1 MARNARAE
9 QLREYGRSVLEGARS
24 EQVLRMARQVNAVSY
39 TSAREYAGRSLF
51 ELLQNGYDAHPRDRC
66 DGRVHVLLDEAEGEW
81 GTLYVANGGTPFTW
95 QNVKRI
101 CELAQS
107 SKEVG
112 EGIGNKGVGFRSIL
126 LISDAPEI
134 YSADP
139 DSPLGPE
146 MDGYCFRFAEK
157 ADVEEF
163 LAGEDNAHEVAAKY
177 PPLQAPLPL
186 DDVPATCRQLAAQG
200 YVTIVRLPLLNEAA
214 RAEVRLRMR
223 ELAEAKVPVMLFLD
237 RLAGLTLERR
247 ADGGDAG
254 EFGDRHEAYERHEL
268 TRSEERFAV
277 AQDCAEHGP
286 PVSFATVDLG
296 PSGIFLI
303 VRGTVEKERL
313 NSTLAEAV
321 SSGLL
326 DDTWQEWKRSAV
338 VEVALPL
345 PASRRPRRGQTY
357 TFLPMGEDQTA
368 PFPGHMNAPF
378 FTKFDRTGLPSD
390 NPLNVLL
397 LDAVAET
404 CLAAAAE
411 LRTLPEPSM
420 RQLAVDLVSW
430 ESEKG
435 STARLRAAARRVHGS
450 ELADVPLVPVL
461 AVDDAPPEA
470 GWAPPQGAALWPDL
484 DLTVL
489 TTHRAHEAGI
499 VVADPA
505 IGGDRLKRLATLC
518 KALACPWEPGP
529 EILSEY
535 VERIVGGLP
544 LPRPGESPD
553 EQWSALY
560 EDLANLFE
568 DDGHVLQGRQLL
580 LAEDCTLQH
589 TNRPLDRAGTGTST
603 RAQRKPNGQGAHR
616 EAFFQPVRTEANQTE
631 APSVPA
637 LLSKRLFSLHPGL
650 VWKDR
655 GERTRGRA
663 ARSFLEGEGLVRPY
677 DTRGLLDHV
686 RQALSTSTDRRL
698 RLQTLRF
705 VFRLWQPR
713 RSLGGTETSSLGL
726 YVPSADGPLLGAGSA
741 VFGRGWGRASVGE
754 DLAAV
759 VAAGQDVSK
768 SLKAIA
774 GRLLAAPEEFAK
786 RGETEEWRA
795 FLLEAGVAD
804 GLVPVR
810 SRDALSR
817 VEQGQDL
824 TARRLVR
831 MAKVSAEVQ
840 AQWEPY
846 VRDWSHACY
855 PRTPYRGT
863 PAWRLPG
870 QEVVGRLGREAR
882 LAYARLV
889 LHGLSSWEDVR
900 FTSVWTSAG
909 SQSSPDTERVPTP
922 LGAFVREQAWLPVRG
937 RDRAVRFVRPADAW
951 HCPSGLEEE
960 PSYAQTV
967 DHRLRHLLERGKTG
981 DRLREMRL
989 PTWDDARDSAR
1000 LIAALGRLAAEGAL
1014 GAEDRPPAQR
1024 ANERAWRHLV
1034 RRPNPALPTS
1044 ASLLAESGN
1053 RLIGVSLSALAGGE
1067 NDADGDTETVLYVS
1081 GERDSLT
1088 ALLVR
1093 EMERPLLT
1101 LPGVSAEAA
1110 ELLAAEHPAT
1120 VRHTDD
1126 LMFTVTVDGAR
1137 ADPAAMG
1144 EPLVQQL
1151 PWLTLAVGVLCDHL
1165 ARGPRASEAELSEL
1179 TSLVRSVRLHR
1190 YRSWDIELDGQP
1202 VTLPSRLGGVL
1213 PLPDPKHPLVLA
1225 PAGEPGWPET
1235 TRIVVAVAELL
1246 GRREFGD
1253 RLRLAAH
1260 QLASRHADLRNP
1272 GQEELAD
1279 ALEVTAHQVEET
1291 SRRID
1296 GAIGV
1301 VLERCWPFL
1310 VHLLGT
1316 EAANSLFLPP
1326 PVDTREFQAHL
1337 EEYAAELPVPLS
1349 EFIARVRS
1357 ARSTD
1362 ELRRDLGIGFAE
1374 LNDTLRAM
1382 SPPQEPV
1389 SHADE
1394 HEEALRTYLDLHKKD
1409 LVNRLRWA
1417 VLEDFDARRPMPD
1430 WPSVRTLDWI
1440 HAPEAWEYTM
1450 DTADAGIL
1458 EALVEERLAL
1468 CLGRPAPLP
1477 RSGERLPVPDH
1488 VRGANHRTI
1497 TGLASELAVLVRA
1510 AGHPLPA
1517 ALTGAEP
1524 ADEVAARLE
1533 AAGALDFR
1541 PLSPTDV
1548 VGWLAALGQWPGEM
1562 AVATDPGCHGLS
1574 AADLERVRN
1583 AAEHERRERER
1594 KRRSIF
1600 VGGRAFDVHSGD
1612 FTALTR
1618 ELDRVLQSGSA
1629 PGITAAGP
1637 LRFTDPRPQTGPTQ
1651 ATGRTRGWRYGG
1663 GTDNRL
1669 TTAQREAIG
1678 YVGEWYAYQ
1687 WLCARYPD
1695 SMDETGWV
1703 SGNRRRAFP
1712 GPSGDDG
1719 LGFDFRVGSGS
1730 RPYLY
1735 EVKATGGEG
1744 GRFELGESEL
1754 RAARQHAG
1762 NDRWRLLVVTHA
1774 LTPHKMA
1781 IQMLPNPYGKRG
1793 QGRYREEGGAL
1804 RFSYLL

>member
-1 MARNARAE
+1 
-9 QLREYGRSVLEGARS
+9 
-24 EQVLRMARQVNAVSY
+24 MARQVNAVSY

-51 ELLQNGYDAHPRDRC
+51 ELLQNGYDAHPRDRR
-66 DGRVHVLLDEAEGEW
+66 DGQVHVLLDEAEGEW

-95 QNVKRI
+95 QNVERI

-107 SKEVG
+107 SKEIG
-112 EGIGNKGVGFRSIL
+112 EGIGNKGIGFRSIL

-146 MDGYCFRFAEK
+146 LDGYCFRFAQK

-163 LAGEDNAHEVAAKY
+163 LGGEDNAHEVATTY

-200 YVTIVRLPLLNEAA
+200 YVTVVRLPLLSEAA

-223 ELAEAKVPVMLFLD
+223 ELAGAKVPVMLFLD

-247 ADGGDAG
+247 AAGGEAG
-254 EFGDRHEAYERHEL
+254 ESDDRQEAHERHEL

-277 AQDCAEHGP
+277 AQDGAGNGL
-286 PVSFATVDLG
+286 PVSCATVDLG
-296 PSGIFLI
+296 PSGTFL
-303 VRGTVEKERL
+303 VARGTVEKERL

-321 SSGLL
+321 GSGLL

-345 PASRRPRRGQTY
+345 PAPRRPRRGQIY
-357 TFLPMGEDQTA
+357 TFLPMSEDQVA
-368 PFPGHMNAPF
+368 PFPGHVNAPF

-404 CLAAAAE
+404 CLAAAQL
-411 LRTLPEPSM
+411 LRTVPEPSM

-435 STARLRAAARRVHGS
+435 SAERLRAAALRVHGN

-461 AVDDAPPEA
+461 AADGAPPEA
-470 GWAPPQGAALWPDL
+470 SWAPTRGAVLWPDV
-484 DLTVL
+484 DLAVL
-489 TTHRAHEAGI
+489 TAQRAHETGI
-499 VVADPA
+499 VVADPE
-505 IGGDRLKRLATLC
+505 IGGDRLKRLAALC
-518 KALACPWEPGP
+518 KALACPWEPDP
-529 EILSEY
+529 EALAEY

-544 LPRPGESPD
+544 RDLADGEAP
-553 EQWSALY
+553 ELWSAMY
-560 EDLANLFE
+560 EDLAALFE
-568 DDGHVLQGRQLL
+568 DDGHVLRGRQLL
-580 LAEDCTLQH
+580 LAEDCTLRH
-589 TNRPLDRAGTGTST
+589 TNRPIGRLGTGTST
-603 RAQRKPNGQGAHR
+603 HTQSKQSGQGAHR
-616 EAFFQPVRTEANQTE
+616 EAFFQPVRTEANQIE
-631 APSVPA
+631 VPSVPA
-637 LLSKRLFSLHPGL
+637 VLGKRLFFLYPGL

-655 GERTRGRA
+655 GERTRVRA
-663 ARSFLEGEGLVRPY
+663 ARTFLEQEGLVRPY
-677 DTRGLLDHV
+677 DTRSLLVHV
-686 RQALSTSTDRRL
+686 RQALSASTDIRL

-713 RSLGGTETSSLGL
+713 RSLDGTEISSLGL
-726 YVPSADGPLLGAGSA
+726 YVPSADGRLIRASGAF
-741 VFGRGWGRASVGE
+741 FGRGWGRGSVGE
-754 DLAAV
+754 DLATV

-768 SLKAIA
+768 SLKAVA
-774 GRLLAAPEEFAK
+774 GRLIATPEEFGK
-786 RGETEEWRA
+786 RGGTEEWRS
-795 FLLEAGVAD
+795 FLLEAGVAN
-804 GLVPVR
+804 GLVPVT
-810 SRDALSR
+810 SPDALSR
-817 VEQGQDL
+817 VDLGQEL
-824 TARRLVR
+824 SARQLVR

-840 AQWEPY
+840 EQWEPY
-846 VRDWSHACY
+846 VRWPGVWY
-855 PRTPYRGT
+855 PRTPYRGS

-870 QEVVGRLGREAR
+870 QDVVGRLGQEAR
-882 LAYARLV
+882 LAYSRLV
-889 LHGLSSWEDVR
+889 LHGLASWEDTK
-900 FTSVWTSAG
+900 FASVWTSTG
-909 SQSSPDTERVPTP
+909 SQSSPDRERVPTP
-922 LGAFVREQAWLPVRG
+922 LGAFVQGQVWLPVRS

-951 HCPSGLEEE
+951 HCPPGLEEE
-960 PSYAQTV
+960 PSYAPTV
-967 DHRLRHLLERGKTG
+967 DHRLRHLLEHGKTG

-989 PTWDDARDSAR
+989 PTWGDPQDSAR
-1000 LIAALGRLAAEGAL
+1000 LIAALGQFVAEGAL
-1014 GAEDRPPAQR
+1014 GAEDRPAAQR

-1034 RRPNPALPTS
+1034 RRPRPSLPKG
-1044 ASLLAESGN
+1044 ASLLAESGD
-1053 RLIGVSLSALAGGE
+1053 RLISVPLSALDAGE
-1067 NDADGDTETVLYVS
+1067 DDGDGDAGTVLYIS
-1081 GERDSLT
+1081 GERDGLT

-1093 EMERPLLT
+1093 EMARPLLT

-1137 ADPAAMG
+1137 VDPAAMG
-1144 EPLVQQL
+1144 EPLVEQL
-1151 PWLTLAVGVLCDHL
+1151 PWLTLAVGVLADHL

-1179 TSLVRSVRLHR
+1179 TSLVRSIRLHR
-1190 YRSWDIELDGQP
+1190 YRSWDIELDGRP
-1202 VTLPSRLGGVL
+1202 LTLPGRLGGVL

-1225 PAGEPGWPET
+1225 QAGEPGWSET
-1235 TRIVVAVAELL
+1235 TRIVVAVADLL

-1260 QLASRHADLRNP
+1260 QLASRHADLHDL
-1272 GQEELAD
+1272 GHEELAD
-1279 ALEVTAHQVEET
+1279 ALEVTVHQVEET

-1301 VLERCWPFL
+1301 VLERCQPFL
-1310 VHLLGT
+1310 VHLLGA
-1316 EAANSLFLPP
+1316 EAANSLLLPP
-1326 PVDTREFQAHL
+1326 PGDTREFQAHL
-1337 EEYAAELPVPLS
+1337 EDYAAELPVPVS
-1349 EFIARVRS
+1349 EFIDRARA
-1357 ARSTD
+1357 ARGTD

-1382 SPPQEPV
+1382 SPPLVPV
-1389 SHADE
+1389 SHAAE
-1394 HEEALRTYLDLHKKD
+1394 HEDALRTYLDLRKKE

-1417 VLEDFDARRPMPD
+1417 VLDDFDARRPIPD
-1430 WPSVRTLDWI
+1430 WSLVRTLDWI
-1440 HAPEAWEYTM
+1440 TAPEAWAYTV
-1450 DTADAGIL
+1450 DTASTGSL
-1458 EALVEERLAL
+1458 EAHVEEQLALRLGRLA
-1468 CLGRPAPLP
+1468 RLP
-1477 RSGERLPVPDH
+1477 RSGERLPVLDH
-1488 VRGANHRTI
+1488 VRGANLRTI
-1497 TGLASELAVLVRA
+1497 TGLAADLAVLVKA
-1510 AGHPLPA
+1510 AGHPLPT
-1517 ALTGAEP
+1517 ALAGADP
-1524 ADEVAARLE
+1524 AEEVTARLE

-1541 PLSPTDV
+1541 PLSHIDV
-1548 VGWLAALGQWPGEM
+1548 VGWLEALGQWPDGM
-1562 AVATDPGCHGLS
+1562 AVAAEPEQHGLS
-1574 AADLERVRN
+1574 DADLDRVRD
-1583 AAEHERRERER
+1583 AAEHERRKMER
-1594 KRRSIF
+1594 KRRSIS
-1600 VGGRAFDVHSGD
+1600 VGGRDFDVYSGD

-1629 PGITAAGP
+1629 PGITAAGA
-1637 LRFTDPRPQTGPTQ
+1637 LRFTDPRPQTRRTQ
-1651 ATGRTRGWRYGG
+1651 TTSRTRRWQYGG
-1663 GTDNRL
+1663 SPDSGQ

-1695 SMDETGWV
+1695 RMDETGWV
-1703 SGNRRRAFP
+1703 SGNRRKAFP

-1719 LGFDFRVGSGS
+1719 LGYDFRVGSGS

-1735 EVKATGGEG
+1735 EVKATAGEG
-1744 GRFELGESEL
+1744 GRFELGESEV

-1774 LTPHKMA
+1774 LNPHKVA

-1793 QGRYREEGGAL
+1793 RGRYREEGGAL

>member
-24 EQVLRMARQVNAVSY
+24 EQVLRMARQVNSVSY

-51 ELLQNGYDAHPRDRC
+51 ELLQNGYDTHPRDRR

-95 QNVKRI
+95 RNVERI

-126 LISDAPEI
+126 LISEAPEI

-146 MDGYCFRFAEK
+146 LNGYCFRFAQK
-157 ADVEEF
+157 VDVEEF

-186 DDVPATCRQLAAQG
+186 DDVPATCLQLAAQG
-200 YVTIVRLPLLNEAA
+200 YVTIVRLPLLSEAA
-214 RAEVRLRMR
+214 RAEVRLRMG
-223 ELAEAKVPVMLFLD
+223 ELAQAKVPVMLFLD

-247 ADGGDAG
+247 AVGGEAG
-254 EFGDRHEAYERHEL
+254 ELDDRHEALERHEL

-277 AQDCAEHGP
+277 AQDGTGHGSLVP
-286 PVSFATVDLG
+286 CATVDLG
-296 PSGIFLI
+296 PSGTFLV

-321 SSGLL
+321 GAGLL

-345 PASRRPRRGQTY
+345 PAPRRPRRGQIY
-357 TFLPMGEDQTA
+357 TFLPMGEGQAA
-368 PFPGHMNAPF
+368 PFPGHVNAPF

-397 LDAVAET
+397 FDAVAET
-404 CLAAAAE
+404 CLAAAAV
-411 LRTLPEPSM
+411 LRTVPEPSM

-435 STARLRAAARRVHGS
+435 SAGRLRAAALRVHGS
-450 ELADVPLVPVL
+450 ELADIPLVPVL
-461 AVDDAPPEA
+461 AADGALPETS
-470 GWAPPQGAALWPDL
+470 WAPPRGAVLWPDL

-489 TTHRAHEAGI
+489 TAHRAHEAGI
-499 VVADPA
+499 VVADPE
-505 IGGDRLKRLATLC
+505 IGGDRLKRLAALC

-529 EILSEY
+529 EILAEY
-535 VERIVGGLP
+535 VERIVAGLP
-544 LPRPGESPD
+544 LPRPGEPP

-560 EDLANLFE
+560 EDLAALFE
-568 DDGHVLQGRQLL
+568 DDGHVLHDRQLL
-580 LAEDCTLQH
+580 LADDRTLRH
-589 TNRPLDRAGTGTST
+589 TNRPLGRAATGTST
-603 RAQRKPNGQGAHR
+603 HTQGKPSGQGVRR
-616 EAFFQPVRTEANQTE
+616 EAFFQPVRTEANQTG

-637 LLSKRLFSLHPGL
+637 LLGKRLFSLHPGL
-650 VWKDR
+650 VWKDP
-655 GERTRGRA
+655 GERTRGRSA
-663 ARSFLEGEGLVRPY
+663 LSFLEQEGLVRPY

-686 RQALSTSTDRRL
+686 RQALSASTDLRL

-713 RSLGGTETSSLGL
+713 RSLGGTEISSLGL
-726 YVPSADGPLLGAGSA
+726 YVPSADGRLIRASGA
-741 VFGRGWGRASVGE
+741 VFGRGWGRASAGE

-768 SLKAIA
+768 SLKAIT

-810 SRDALSR
+810 SSDALSW
-817 VEQGQDL
+817 VEQGQEL
-824 TARRLVR
+824 SARQLVR

-840 AQWEPY
+840 EQWAPY
-846 VRDWSHACY
+846 VYWPGVYY

-870 QEVVGRLGREAR
+870 QDVVERLGQEAR

-889 LHGLSSWEDVR
+889 LHGLASWEDAT
-900 FTSVWTSAG
+900 FASVWTSAG
-909 SQSSPDTERVPTP
+909 SQSSPDRERVTTP
-922 LGAFVREQAWLPVRG
+922 LGAFVREQPWLPARG

-951 HCPSGLEEE
+951 HCPPGLEEE
-960 PSYAQTV
+960 PSYAPTV
-967 DHRLRHLLERGKTG
+967 DHRLRHLLERGKAG
-981 DRLREMRL
+981 NRLREMRL
-989 PTWDDARDSAR
+989 PTWDDPRDSAR
-1000 LIAALGRLAAEGAL
+1000 LIAALGRLAEEGAL
-1014 GAEDRPPAQR
+1014 GAEDRPAAQR

-1034 RRPNPALPTS
+1034 RHPRPALPEST
-1044 ASLLAESGN
+1044 SLLAESGD
-1053 RLIGVSLSALAGGE
+1053 RMISVPLSALDGGE
-1067 NDADGDTETVLYVS
+1067 SDGDGDAGTVLYVS
-1081 GERDSLT
+1081 GERDGLT
-1088 ALLVR
+1088 PLLVR
-1093 EMERPLLT
+1093 EMARPLLT

-1110 ELLAAEHPAT
+1110 ELLAAEHPAA

-1137 ADPAAMG
+1137 VDPAAMG

-1151 PWLTLAVGVLCDHL
+1151 PWLTLAVGVLSDHL

-1190 YRSWDIELDGQP
+1190 YRSWNIELDGRP
-1202 VTLPSRLGGVL
+1202 VTLPGRLGGVL
-1213 PLPDPKHPLVLA
+1213 PLPDLKHPLLLA
-1225 PAGEPGWPET
+1225 PAGEPGWPEI

-1260 QLASRHADLRNP
+1260 QLATRHADLRDP

-1279 ALEVTAHQVEET
+1279 ALEVTVHQVEET

-1301 VLERCWPFL
+1301 VLERCRPFL

-1316 EAANSLFLPP
+1316 EAANSLCLPP
-1326 PVDTREFQAHL
+1326 PGDTREFQAHL
-1337 EEYAAELPVPLS
+1337 EEFAAELPAPVS
-1349 EFIARVRS
+1349 EFIAR
-1357 ARSTD
+1357 ARVARGTD

-1382 SPPQEPV
+1382 GPPLEPV
-1389 SHADE
+1389 SHAEE
-1394 HEEALRTYLDLHKKD
+1394 HEEALRTHLDLRKKE

-1430 WPSVRTLDWI
+1430 WPPVRALDWI
-1440 HAPEAWEYTM
+1440 TAPEAWEYTV
-1450 DTADAGIL
+1450 DTADTGIL
-1458 EALVEERLAL
+1458 EAHVEDQLAL
-1468 CLGRPAPLP
+1468 RLGRPVP
-1477 RSGERLPVPDH
+1477 RSGERLTALDQ
-1488 VRGANHRTI
+1488 VRGANLRTI
-1497 TGLASELAVLVRA
+1497 TGLAADLAVLVGA

-1524 ADEVAARLE
+1524 AEEVTARLE

-1541 PLSPTDV
+1541 PLSPSDI
-1548 VGWLAALGQWPGEM
+1548 VGWLAALGQWPDGM
-1562 AVATDPGCHGLS
+1562 AVTTDPGRHGLS
-1574 AADLERVRN
+1574 EADLDRVRN

-1594 KRRSIF
+1594 ERRSIS
-1600 VGGRAFDVHSGD
+1600 VGGREFDVHSGD
-1612 FTALTR
+1612 FTALTH
-1618 ELDRVLQSGSA
+1618 ELDRVLRSGSA
-1629 PGITAAGP
+1629 PGITATGP
-1637 LRFTDPRPQTGPTQ
+1637 LRFTDPLPRTE
-1651 ATGRTRGWRYGG
+1651 RTRAAGRARGRRYGG
-1663 GTDNRL
+1663 GTDSGL

-1695 SMDETGWV
+1695 RMDATGWV
-1703 SGNRRRAFP
+1703 SGNRRKAFP

-1730 RPYLY
+1730 RPFLY

-1744 GRFELGESEL
+1744 GRFELGESEV

-1762 NDRWRLLVVTHA
+1762 NDRWRLLVVTYA
-1774 LTPHKMA
+1774 LTPHKVA

-1793 QGRYREEGGAL
+1793 RGRYREEGGAL